1 MIELKRIYQDLS
13 HVELFIDGVSQ
24 GIFSTPKMA
33 QKYIDKKV
41 YILPNNVIVDSESS
55 GVSQKNDE
63 PTVVK
68 RRGRTK
74 KADNDRGKLP
84 SIR

>member
-1 MIELKRIYQDLS
+1 MIELKRIYEDLS

-24 GIFSTPKMA
+24 GIFSTTKMA

-41 YILPNNVIVDSESS
+41 YILQNSVIVNSECS
-55 GVSQKNDE
+55 GVIQKNDE